1 MALPSGKV
9 RDQLV
14 YYEHE
19 PKFCSTCKIFGH
31 KTDACQGKTVPA
43 NHERAI
49 LPKNVAGKTGTQG
62 SEHDQNIAGSSGQQA
77 KDGQNVDCNSSQPTI
92 EQNCSLETAKTRSHP
107 NGQNVSE
114 SGQAESTSQ
123 NNAQ

>member
-1 MALPSGKV
+1 MSTSQNFAPLARYLGTKQMHAKGKWCLPSM
-9 RDQLV
+9 
-14 YYEHE
+14 
-19 PKFCSTCKIFGH
+19 S
-31 KTDACQGKTVPA
+31 
-43 NHERAI
+43 AI

-77 KDGQNVDCNSSQPTI
+77 QDGQNIDCNSSQPTI
-92 EQNCSLETAKTRSHP
+92 EQNCSLETANTRSDP